1 MSWAASFMRCTSPL
15 GIFKSAE
22 QVGRECRRRAGEA
35 GGFQVM
41 EGCLLQTDSE
51 LSKVS
56 AEVIS
61 RWGWSDEPLL

>member
-1 MSWAASFMRCTSPL
+1 MRCTSPL

-22 QVGRECRRRAGEA
+22 QVGRECRRRAREA

-61 RWGWSDEPLL
+61 HWG